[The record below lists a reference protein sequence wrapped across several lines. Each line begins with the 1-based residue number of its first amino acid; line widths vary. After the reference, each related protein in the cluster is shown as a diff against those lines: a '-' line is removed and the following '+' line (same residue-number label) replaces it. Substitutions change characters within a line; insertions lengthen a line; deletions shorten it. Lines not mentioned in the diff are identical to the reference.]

1 MNDISFS
8 VQKGEF
14 FGILGPNGAGKTTT
28 IRMLTGVL
36 RPDKGRI
43 EIEGIDLSIEPI
55 TAKERMGVI
64 PEIGTVY
71 LDLTAR
77 ENLELFGRFYGLPR
91 DPRKQRSDEMLVD
104 LGLHDRADDL
114 VKNFSKGMRQ
124 RISIGCAMVHE
135 PSVLFLDEPMEGLD
149 VQSRRL
155 IVDKVKALNAK
166 GCTVI
171 LTTHNIE
178 DASRLCH
185 RVCIINKGKVVTID
199 SPEHLKSTFENTQS
213 VEVSFDRKVDCALF
227 TAQCVT
233 RSEEQGDKL
242 RIFTTNVGEAI
253 DKIMAVKEE
262 QGLNIIS
269 LNTLAPITGRCVRQ
283 IDGGKEMKYS
293 IIMRGAAVTARK
305 DMRIYYRKAPVFIF
319 GLILPTFLFFA
330 FFVGAAGHP
339 YVFPRLSGDDHILH
353 RFFGGSDD
361 HPLGEAVRD
370 FRTVA
375 YPPGQHT
382 DAHSRRYHCRDI
394 VWHSNK
400 LGSF

>member
-1 MNDISFS
+1 MTNSIEAEGLTKRFKNFVAVDDITFS

-43 EIEGIDLSIEPI
+43 NIDGIDLSKDPI
-55 TAKERMGVI
+55 SAKERMGVI

-71 LDLTAR
+71 IDLTAR
-77 ENLELFGRFYGLPR
+77 ENLELFGRFYGLSKDLR
-91 DPRKQRSDEMLVD
+91 QERSDEMLTD

-149 VQSRRL
+149 VHSRRM

-185 RVCIINKGKVVTID
+185 RVCIINKGKIVTVD
-199 SPEHLKSTFENTQS
+199 SPEHLKSTFLETQS
-213 VEVSFDRKVDCALF
+213 IEVLFNKKVDCSLF
-227 TAQCVT
+227 TAECVT
-233 RSEEQGDKL
+233 RMEEQGDKL
-242 RIFTTNVGEAI
+242 RIFTTNVDDAI
-253 DKIMAVKEE
+253 DRIMAVKEE
-262 QGLNIIS
+262 QGLSIVS
-269 LNTLAPITGRCVRQ
+269 LTTLGPTLE
-283 IDGGKEMKYS
+283 D
-293 IIMRGAAVTARK
+293 
-305 DMRIYYRKAPVFIF
+305 VFVK
-319 GLILPTFLFFA
+319 LT
-330 FFVGAAGHP
+330 
-339 YVFPRLSGDDHILH
+339 
-353 RFFGGSDD
+353 
-361 HPLGEAVRD
+361 EA
-370 FRTVA
+370 
-375 YPPGQHT
+375 
-382 DAHSRRYHCRDI
+382 
-394 VWHSNK
+394 K
-400 LGSF
+400 